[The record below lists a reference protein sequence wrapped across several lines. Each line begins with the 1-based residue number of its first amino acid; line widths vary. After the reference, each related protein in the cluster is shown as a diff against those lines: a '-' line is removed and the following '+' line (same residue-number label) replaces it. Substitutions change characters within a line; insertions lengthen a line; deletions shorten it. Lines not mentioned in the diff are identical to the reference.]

1 MEAHHEVDYVD
12 VGHVCGA
19 AEDGRYLESVDS
31 AGVWDDPFAFSTEG
45 KPGQKIPVLT
55 VGCRQIL
62 LQPLGAGPRRP
73 GHVGMHRR
81 PFPRAPAAGTR
92 SAPGRSSGCAVVSRT
107 PIPTCPAGCCVRHKV
122 TAWLASGRHLAISA
136 CHSMAPVLAE
146 RTSISAREPYRRM
159 AR

>member
-1 MEAHHEVDYVD
+1 VNAPGHAEECVSACRAVSFSAAGHDQSAIVDREAGDAGTRGQVPDLPEELTRDMEAHHEVDYVD

-92 SAPGRSSGCAVVSRT
+92 SAPGRSSG
-107 PIPTCPAGCCVRHKV
+107 
-122 TAWLASGRHLAISA
+122 
-136 CHSMAPVLAE
+136 
-146 RTSISAREPYRRM
+146 
-159 AR
+159 